1 MEEEL
6 GMADII
12 VGQATATPS
21 VGESRKKA
29 KGIMSQQRTF
39 ADEPTPT
46 SAEDLLPSYVSQ
58 YIETIRNER
67 GAMDYLK
74 ETTDVTRLDDY
85 EFGVDEQAQRMIDSA
100 DTQYD
105 YSSGERPAK
114 PKTPE
119 LKNALTKAKSIVE
132 ENIGITGEMWDIY
145 RDKVGFIESSNTYNK
160 VGGSGDHYDGY
171 YQMGEM
177 AKADASKIL
186 GYDLGHD
193 KASRQKFRNDPA
205 LQEEAVAAYTAQN
218 HSYLTQNSSK
228 YRALPTEEKL
238 AVLAYA
244 HNQGWKGARDWLNTG
259 VEGRDAFGTK
269 GTKYYNA
276 IIEAF

>member
-1 MEEEL
+1 
-6 GMADII
+6 MANNEPGLADVI
-12 VGQATATPS
+12 VGAATS
-21 VGESRKKA
+21 VPTSEQSVSRV
-29 KGIMSQQRTF
+29 GGLMSQQRSRPGI
-39 ADEPTPT
+39 DED
-46 SAEDLLPSYVSQ
+46 EEYDLPNYISDLVS
-58 YIETIRNER
+58 TIRDER
-67 GAMDYLK
+67 ATMDYLK
-74 ETTDVTRLDDY
+74 ETVDETRLDDY
-85 EFGVDEQAQRMIDSA
+85 EFGLDEQAQRMIDSA

-105 YSSGERPAK
+105 YSSGERPPA

-119 LKNALTKAKSIVE
+119 LKDAIVKAKGIVE
-132 ENIGITGEMWDIY
+132 ENIGITGEMWDTY
-145 RDKVGFIESSNTYNK
+145 RDKVGFIESTNTYNK
-160 VGGSGDHYDGY
+160 VGGSGDHYDGN
-171 YQMGEM
+171 YQMGKM

-186 GYDLGHD
+186 GYDIAHD
-193 KASRQKFRNDPA
+193 KASRQAFRNDPA
-205 LQEEAVAAYTAQN
+205 LQEEAFAAYTAQN

-276 IIEAF
+276 IIDAF

>member
-1 MEEEL
+1 
-6 GMADII
+6 MANNEPGLADVI
-12 VGQATATPS
+12 VGAATSVPTSEQSVTKTRGLMAQQRPGLG
-21 VGESRKKA
+21 VGE
-29 KGIMSQQRTF
+29 
-39 ADEPTPT
+39 DPDYDLPTYIG
-46 SAEDLLPSYVSQ
+46 DLLS
-58 YIETIRNER
+58 TMRDER
-67 GAMDYLK
+67 ATMDYLK
-74 ETTDVTRLDDY
+74 STVDETRLDDY
-85 EFGVDEQAQRMIDSA
+85 DYGVDEQAQRMIDSA

-105 YSSGERPAK
+105 YSSGERPAT

-171 YQMGEM
+171 YQMGQM

-228 YRALPTEEKL
+228 YRALPIKEKL